1 MCQRKVII
9 TKIKVNPLLINNL
22 YSGHDITP
30 IVMSLN
36 GSSSHPSACQAL
48 SSMFSRNCLN
58 PADINVLYR
67 HYSSNDAP
75 PIELI
80 RNPHLLELLVDILF
94 RPTVKLNPDHKP
106 KYMYLLAYA
115 VSVSEG
121 GRSRNKPTS
130 KEELKPTMQ
139 AIEKVHAVCSSNPS
153 STEIIAELNALYNCI
168 KFPVVAVGVV
178 RWVECVVTEPS
189 YFKLC
194 TEHTPIH
201 LAILDEVVT
210 CHQLLH
216 RAVLNLLIR
225 LFESK
230 QDELEILVQVK

>member
-1 MCQRKVII
+1 
-9 TKIKVNPLLINNL
+9 LF
-22 YSGHDITP
+22 SGHDITP

-94 RPTVKLNPDHKP
+94 RPTVKLNPEHKP

-139 AIEKVHAVCSSNPS
+139 AIEKVHAICSSNPS

-230 QDELEILVQVK
+230 QDELEILVQVQNCWLKIW